1 MSQNGAKVQERP
13 QRLSAPTQRRYLGIG
28 RVGIE
33 DRAGPR
39 QAAVG
44 GLKVVSGRCRR
55 EHLGAGREIESL
67 AEMPPGALFSPTKK
81 REVDAT
87 NQ

>member
-13 QRLSAPTQRRYLGIG
+13 QRLSTLSQRRYLGIG
-28 RVGIE
+28 RDRFE

-55 EHLGAGREIESL
+55 AHFGAGRGIESL
-67 AEMPPGALFSPTKK
+67 VGMPPGALFSPTKK